1 MQQNKK
7 SNYALHTFVTSSG
20 TSRYNWGVWLYES
33 SKTGLGEEFAATI
46 KKMIDEIIRHPQT
59 YSSKYNLNY
68 REAIIRKFPHVI
80 VYKINERKKEIFI
93 ASIHHAKKHPRLK
106 YR

>member
-1 MQQNKK
+1 MLYTHLLYPLAHQDIIEA
-7 SNYALHTFVTSSG
+7 YD
-20 TSRYNWGVWLYES
+20 WYES

-46 KKMIDEIIRHPQT
+46 KKIIDEIIRHPQT

>member
-1 MQQNKK
+1 ML
-7 SNYALHTFVTSSG
+7 YTHLLHPLALQDIIEA
-20 TSRYNWGVWLYES
+20 YDWYES
-33 SKTGLGEEFAATI
+33 SKIGLGEEFAATI
-46 KKMIDEIIRHPQT
+46 KKIIDEIIRHPQT

-80 VYKINERKKEIFI
+80 IYKIDESKKEIFI